1 MRLDE
6 RLRWLCS
13 FAPSLGLVSAPDDR
27 PQGISA
33 VVRVKGE
40 EEWLEPCLLSIRDFA
55 DEVVLLDNGAAPA
68 TRRTVE
74 RARGVLGARLRVEEC
89 PELDLF
95 EMSNLGLARARF
107 RWTIRWDADFVAHTD
122 GPLDIARLRRHLLGL
137 DRRRYYLVYVPAAE
151 VAGDLRHQFPDRRLR
166 FDGQIHVAGAAARY
180 VRVEREVRPEGL
192 SFPDRILRARPV
204 LRLALESLR
213 VPKFYR
219 VLRWP
224 SVAYVHVHVKSAVPA
239 MMRHFWLEWLGD
251 GDVHRYPTLKAYA
264 EEQIRVRWGISD
276 VESAAAHYMRQYCR
290 GLVPV
295 DHALSGPYPALLRSH
310 VEAARYEIEY
320 ADGVAVDRREGAR
333 TC

>member
-1 MRLDE
+1 LRLDE

-13 FAPSLGLVSAPDDR
+13 FAPSLGLVAAPDDR
-27 PQGISA
+27 PNGISA

-40 EEWLEPCLLSIRDFA
+40 EEWVEPCLRSIRDFA

-68 TRRTVE
+68 TRRAVE
-74 RARGVLGARLRVEEC
+74 SARAVLGPRLRVEAC

-95 EMSNLGLARARF
+95 EMSNLGLVRARF
-107 RWTIRWDADFVAHTD
+107 RWTIRWDADFVAHTS
-122 GPLDIARLRRHLLGL
+122 GALDIAHLRRYLLGL

-166 FDGQIHVAGAAARY
+166 FDGQIHVASAAARY
-180 VRVEREVRPEGL
+180 VRVERETRPEVL
-192 SFPDRILRARPV
+192 PFPDRILRSRPV
-204 LRLALESLR
+204 LKLALESLR

-219 VLRWP
+219 ILRWP
-224 SVAYVHVHVKSAVPA
+224 SVAYVHVHVKRAVPA
-239 MMRHFWLEWLGD
+239 MMRHFWLEWLGE
-251 GDVHRYPTLKAYA
+251 GDLHRYPTLKAYA

-276 VESAAAHYMRQYCR
+276 VERAAAHYIRQYSR

-295 DHALSGPYPALLRSH
+295 DHDVSGPHPELLRPH
-310 VEAARYEIEY
+310 VEAARYEIVY
-320 ADGVAVDRREGAR
+320 GGGVAVDRRERAA